1 MSHHLPTLHL
11 TLQRTVIL
19 EENDCMLKDE
29 KMWMISEPSEFASGE
44 LNFRAKS
51 GWLFAAWFSEAG
63 K

>member
-51 GWLFAAWFSEAG
+51 G
-63 K
+63 